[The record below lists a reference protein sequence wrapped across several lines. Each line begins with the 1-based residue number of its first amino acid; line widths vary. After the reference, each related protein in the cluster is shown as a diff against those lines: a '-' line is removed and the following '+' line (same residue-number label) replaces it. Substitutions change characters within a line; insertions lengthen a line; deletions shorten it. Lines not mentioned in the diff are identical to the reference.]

1 MGSNPAERA
10 TPLSQG
16 RVRVLKAP
24 VGVMGP
30 LPITRL
36 KPGNSGRDRA
46 AVPWGGSQRAP
57 AARAEEP
64 DGREPISACRWRY
77 PETVSTTDLSAQVQ
91 ALPER
96 PGVYLFRNA
105 RGQVIYVGKAS
116 SLRARVRS
124 YFGAPR
130 SLMGKTR
137 ILVGKIADIA
147 YVTTGTEQ
155 EALHLEATLVKQHQ
169 PLFNV
174 RLKDDKHYPY
184 LKVDV
189 TERWPRVYITRRVQK
204 DGARYFGPYASAKSV
219 RTTLDLVK
227 KLFPWRSCTKEITGT
242 DPRPCLEYYI
252 HRCIAPCTSFCTPEE
267 YGAVIDQV
275 LLFLE
280 GRADLVLRDLRRQM
294 REASE
299 SLAYEHAAVLRD
311 QIAAVERVTEAQVT
325 ATTETAEIDVF
336 GMARDGDEA
345 VVQMLFVRGTKMTG
359 TDDFLL
365 QGARDEDPAVVL
377 GSFLEQFYASAAAVP
392 PQVLLPH
399 AIADAELMRAWLSAK
414 RGGAVEL
421 RVPVRGEK
429 RRLVEMAQTNAAE
442 SLRMRRIKWMAD
454 QGKTTAALDELAEA
468 LNLPDAP
475 QRIECYDISNTQGT
489 NSVASLVVFQ
499 DGQPRPREYRRF
511 AIKTVEGADDFASMA
526 EVLERRFRRLGAA
539 RRAALEGGAGGSGD
553 GDGDGDGGGG
563 GEDGAVAAAAPVAAP
578 VTTQAADAPK
588 PDAARPETP
597 QTEGE
602 ETDMPA
608 EGWEARPDL
617 VIVDGGKGQLSAAW
631 DVMRNLGL
639 DEIPLAGLAKR
650 NEELFVVDTQEPIR
664 LDRRSQGLYLVQRV
678 RDEAHR
684 FAVTYHRQVRSAR
697 GMQSALDQV
706 RGVGPKR
713 KQALLRKFG
722 SVKAI
727 REASVAEIA
736 TTPGITP
743 GLAQTVKQEL

>member
-1 MGSNPAERA
+1 M
-10 TPLSQG
+10 
-16 RVRVLKAP
+16 
-24 VGVMGP
+24 
-30 LPITRL
+30 
-36 KPGNSGRDRA
+36 
-46 AVPWGGSQRAP
+46 
-57 AARAEEP
+57 
-64 DGREPISACRWRY
+64 
-77 PETVSTTDLSAQVQ
+77 STTDLSAQVQ

-105 RGQVIYVGKAS
+105 RGRVIYVGKAS

-130 SLMGKTR
+130 ALMGKTR

-147 YVTTGTEQ
+147 YVTTATEQ

-242 DPRPCLEYYI
+242 DARPCLEYYI

-267 YGAVIDQV
+267 YGEVIEQV
-275 LLFLE
+275 LLFLD

-299 SLAYEHAAVLRD
+299 SLAYERAAVVRD
-311 QIAAVERVTEAQVT
+311 QITAVERVTEAQVT
-325 ATTETAEIDVF
+325 ATTESAEIDVF

-365 QGARDEDPAVVL
+365 QGARDEDPAAVL
-377 GSFLEQFYASAAAVP
+377 GSFLEQFYATAAAVP

-399 AIADAELMRAWLSAK
+399 AITNAELMRDWLSAK

-429 RRLVEMAQTNAAE
+429 RRLVEMAQTNAVE
-442 SLRMRRIKWMAD
+442 SLRMRRVKWMAD
-454 QGKTTAALDELAEA
+454 QGKTSAALDELAEA
-468 LNLPDAP
+468 LNLPAAP

-499 DGQPRPREYRRF
+499 DGQPQPREYRRF
-511 AIKTVEGADDFASMA
+511 KIKTVDGSDDFASMA

-539 RRAALEGGAGGSGD
+539 RRATLEIAAGIGD
-553 GDGDGDGGGG
+553 D
-563 GEDGAVAAAAPVAAP
+563 ESGAVVAAGP
-578 VTTQAADAPK
+578 EAGPTEAGDAQVDAAQPETTAVDATPAADEE
-588 PDAARPETP
+588 PDA
-597 QTEGE
+597 
-602 ETDMPA
+602 PA

-639 DEIPLAGLAKR
+639 DDIPLAGLAKR
-650 NEELFVVDTQEPIR
+650 EEELFMVDTQEPIR

-684 FAVTYHRQVRSAR
+684 FAVTYHRQVRSEQ
-697 GMQSALDQV
+697 GMRSALDEV

-727 REASVAEIA
+727 REASVKEIA
-736 TTPGITP
+736 TTPGITE
-743 GLAQTVKQEL
+743 GLAQTVKQQL